1 VTNHLWWYTA
11 RASGIVGWALLAAGV
26 LWGLALSTKVL
37 RGRPKPNWMLD
48 LHRFLGGLAVVFTG
62 VHVGGLVFDDYLH
75 FGPSEILVPF
85 TSAYRPAAVAWGVV
99 ALYFVVAVE
108 VTSLLRRRLSK
119 RQWRAVHFLS
129 FPLFLAA
136 TIHGL
141 TAGTDATSPILRVSM
156 IAVSLAVAGLTAV
169 RITGATTP
177 PTRLRPPTTTARPAA
192 RSAVE
197 A

>member
-1 VTNHLWWYTA
+1 VWWYTA
-11 RASGIVGWALLAAGV
+11 RASGIVGWALLAASV
-26 LWGLALSTKVL
+26 LWGLALSTKIL

-62 VHVGGLVFDDYLH
+62 VHVGGLVLDNYLH

-99 ALYFVVAVE
+99 AIYLVAAVE

-119 RQWRAVHFLS
+119 RVWRAVHFLS
-129 FPLFLAA
+129 FPLFFAA
-136 TIHGL
+136 TVHGL
-141 TAGTDATSPILRVSM
+141 TAGTDATSPILRSSM
-156 IAVSLAVAGLTAV
+156 IAVSVAVAGLTAV
-169 RITGATTP
+169 RITDATTP
-177 PTRLRPPTTTARPAA
+177 APPSRARVTTSPAG